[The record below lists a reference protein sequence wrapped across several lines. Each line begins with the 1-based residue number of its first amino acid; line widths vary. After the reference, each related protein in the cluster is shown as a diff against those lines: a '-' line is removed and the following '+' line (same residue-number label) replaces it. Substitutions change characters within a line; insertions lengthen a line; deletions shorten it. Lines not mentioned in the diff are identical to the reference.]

1 MKKHQK
7 HTKLARPNLG
17 EFGRNEWAIIGTP
30 CGNIQELS
38 YRLIDVLHK
47 TFKVSYVDADH
58 KNEDEPAGLEVENPA
73 LALGANLE
81 YTDKISHHRFD
92 IKSDLNTFQYR
103 TLFNEQDLILVN
115 GNHFKAKNQIVVID
129 PKKEKSLEKKLD
141 RLTNVDLILMT
152 GEEQSIYPFLKNHLK
167 DWAHIPVLHFSQTE
181 KIAEFI
187 LGNVLLQ
194 IPKLN
199 GLVLAG
205 GKSVRMGSDKG
216 ALDYHGKPQR
226 EFMADLLSQFCEETY
241 ISVRGSQG
249 VESEHELLE
258 DTFVGLGP
266 FGAIASA
273 MRKNPNTAWLVVA
286 CDLPLLDEKTLQFLV
301 ENRTPSKVATAIYNP
316 ETNFPEP
323 LITIWEPR
331 SYQVLLNFL
340 TQGYSCPRKVLIN
353 SEIELLKLDDTKVL
367 LNVNDAEGYEK
378 VKNLPQT

>member
-7 HTKLARPNLG
+7 HTKLARPNVG
-17 EFGRNEWAIIGTP
+17 EFGRSEWAIIGAP
-30 CGNIQELS
+30 CGNIQQLS
-38 YRLIDVLHK
+38 YRLIDILQK
-47 TFKVSYVDADH
+47 KIKVSYVDADH
-58 KNEDEPAGLEVENPA
+58 KNEDEPTGLEVENPA
-73 LALGANLE
+73 LALGATLE

-115 GNHFKAKNQIVVID
+115 GNHFKAKSQIVVID

-141 RLTNVDLILMT
+141 RLTNVDLILMA
-152 GEEQSIYPFLKNHLK
+152 GEEKSIYPFLKSHLK
-167 DWAHIPVLHFSQTE
+167 DWAYIPVLHFSQTN

-205 GKSVRMGSDKG
+205 GKSVRMGKDKG

-226 EFMADLLSQFCEETY
+226 EFMADLLGQFCEETY
-241 ISVRGSQG
+241 ISVRVNQG
-249 VESEHELLE
+249 VESEYELLE

-266 FGAIASA
+266 FGAITSA

-286 CDLPLLDEKTLQFLV
+286 CDLPLLDEKTLQLLV
-301 ENRTPSKVATAIYNP
+301 ENRNSSKVATAIYNP
-316 ETNFPEP
+316 ETDFPEP

-331 SYQVLLNFL
+331 SYQVMLNFL

-353 SEIELLKLDDTKVL
+353 SEIELLKVEDTKVL
-367 LNVNDAEGYEK
+367 LNVNDEAGYDK
-378 VKNLPQT
+378 VKGI

>member
-1 MKKHQK
+1 MKHQK
-7 HTKLARPNLG
+7 HTKLTRPNVG
-17 EFGRNEWAIIGTP
+17 EFGRSEWAVIGTP
-30 CGNIQELS
+30 CGNIQQLS
-38 YRLIDVLHK
+38 YRLIEVLHK

-58 KNEDEPAGLEVENPA
+58 KNEDEPKGLEVENPA
-73 LALGANLE
+73 LALGATLE

-92 IKSDLNTFQYR
+92 LKSDLNTFQYR
-103 TLFNEQDLILVN
+103 ALFNEQDLVLVN
-115 GNHFKAKNQIVVID
+115 GNHFKAKHQIVVID

-187 LGNVLLQ
+187 LVNVLLQ
-194 IPKLN
+194 VPKLN

-205 GKSVRMGSDKG
+205 GKSVRMGKDKG

-226 EFMADLLSQFCEETY
+226 EFMADMLSQFCEKTY
-241 ISVRGSQG
+241 ISVRENQG
-249 VESEHELLE
+249 VESEYELLE

-301 ENRTPSKVATAIYNP
+301 ENRNASKVATAIYNP
-316 ETNFPEP
+316 ETDFPEP

-331 SYQVLLNFL
+331 SYQVMLNFL

-353 SEIELLKLDDTKVL
+353 SEIELLKLENVKVL
-367 LNVNDAEGYEK
+367 LNVNDAEAYDKIKGM
-378 VKNLPQT
+378 

>member
-7 HTKLARPNLG
+7 HARLARPNLG

-30 CGNIQELS
+30 CGNIQQLS
-38 YRLIDVLHK
+38 YRLIDVLQK

-58 KNEDEPAGLEVENPA
+58 KNEDEPNGLEVENPA
-73 LALGANLE
+73 LALGATLE

-92 IKSDLNTFQYR
+92 IKSELNAWQYR
-103 TLFNEQDLILVN
+103 ALFNEQDLILVN

-152 GEEQSIYPFLKNHLK
+152 GEEESIYPFLKNHLK
-167 DWAHIPVLHFSQTE
+167 DWAHIPVLHFPQTE

-194 IPKLN
+194 IPNIN

-205 GKSVRMGSDKG
+205 GKSVRMGKDKG
-216 ALDYHGKPQR
+216 ELDYHGKPQR
-226 EFMADLLSQFCEETY
+226 EFMADMLSQFCEEIY
-241 ISVRGSQG
+241 ISVRGNQD
-249 VESEHELLE
+249 VESEYELLE

-301 ENRTPSKVATAIYNP
+301 ENRNSSKVATAIYNP
-316 ETNFPEP
+316 ETDFPEP

-331 SYQVLLNFL
+331 SYQVLMHFL
-340 TQGYSCPRKVLIN
+340 TQGNSCPRKVLIN
-353 SEIELLKLDDTKVL
+353 SEIELLKVGDAKVL
-367 LNVNDAEGYEK
+367 LNVNDEEGYKK
-378 VKNLPQT
+378 VKNNG

>member
-1 MKKHQK
+1 MKHQK
-7 HTKLARPNLG
+7 HTKLTRPNVG
-17 EFGRNEWAIIGTP
+17 EFGRSEWAVIGTP
-30 CGNIQELS
+30 CGNIQQLS
-38 YRLIDVLHK
+38 YRLIEVLHK

-58 KNEDEPAGLEVENPA
+58 KNEDEPKGLEVENPA
-73 LALGANLE
+73 LALGATLE

-92 IKSDLNTFQYR
+92 LKSDLNTFQYR
-103 TLFNEQDLILVN
+103 TLFNEQDLVLVN
-115 GNHFKAKNQIVVID
+115 GNHFKAKHQIVVID

-187 LGNVLLQ
+187 LVNVLLQ
-194 IPKLN
+194 VPKLN

-205 GKSVRMGSDKG
+205 GKSVRMGKDKG

-226 EFMADLLSQFCEETY
+226 EFMADMLSQFCEKTY
-241 ISVRGSQG
+241 ISVRENQG
-249 VESEHELLE
+249 VESEYELLE

-301 ENRTPSKVATAIYNP
+301 ENRTASKVATAIYNP
-316 ETNFPEP
+316 ETDFPEP

-331 SYQVLLNFL
+331 SYQVMLNFL
-340 TQGYSCPRKVLIN
+340 AQGYSCPRKVLIN
-353 SEIELLKLDDTKVL
+353 SEIELLKVKDVKVL
-367 LNVNDAEGYEK
+367 LNVNDAEAYDKIKGM
-378 VKNLPQT
+378 

>member
-7 HTKLARPNLG
+7 HAKLARPNLG
-17 EFGRNEWAIIGTP
+17 EFGRSEWAIIGTP
-30 CGNIQELS
+30 CGNIQQLS
-38 YRLIDVLHK
+38 YRLIDVLQK
-47 TFKVSYVDADH
+47 IFKVSYVDADH
-58 KNEDEPAGLEVENPA
+58 KNEDEPKGLEVENPA
-73 LALGANLE
+73 LALGATLE

-92 IKSDLNTFQYR
+92 VKADLNTFQYR
-103 TLFNEQDLILVN
+103 ALFNEQDLVLVN

-181 KIAEFI
+181 KITEFI
-187 LGNVLLQ
+187 LANVLLQ

-205 GKSVRMGSDKG
+205 GKSIRMGKDKG

-226 EFMADLLSQFCEETY
+226 EFMADLLSLFCEKTY
-241 ISVRGSQG
+241 ISVRGNQG
-249 VESEHELLE
+249 VESEYELLE

-301 ENRTPSKVATAIYNP
+301 ENRNASKVATAIYNP
-316 ETNFPEP
+316 ETDFPEP

-331 SYQVLLNFL
+331 SYQVMLNFL
-340 TQGYSCPRKVLIN
+340 TQGNSCPRKVLIN
-353 SEIELLKLDDTKVL
+353 SEIELLKVEDVKVL
-367 LNVNDAEGYEK
+367 LNVNDKEGYDRMI
-378 VKNLPQT
+378 NG

>member
-7 HTKLARPNLG
+7 HTKLTRPNLG
-17 EFGRNEWAIIGTP
+17 EFGRYEWAIIGTP
-30 CGNIQELS
+30 CGKIQQLS
-38 YRLIDVLHK
+38 YSLIEILHK
-47 TFKVSYVDADH
+47 KIKVSYVDADH
-58 KNEDEPAGLEVENPA
+58 KNEDEPIGLEVENLA
-73 LALGANLE
+73 LAAGATLE

-92 IKSDLNTFQYR
+92 MKSELSTFQYR

-167 DWAHIPVLHFSQTE
+167 DWAHIPVLHFSQTD

-187 LGNVLLQ
+187 YGNVLLQ
-194 IPKLN
+194 KPKLN

-205 GKSVRMGSDKG
+205 GKSVRMGKDKG

-226 EFMADLLSQFCEETY
+226 EFMADLLSPFCEETY
-241 ISVRGSQG
+241 ISVRGNQG
-249 VESEHELLE
+249 VESEYGLLE

-266 FGAIASA
+266 FGAIVSA
-273 MRKNPNTAWLVVA
+273 MRKNPNVAWLVVA
-286 CDLPLLDEKTLQFLV
+286 CDLPLLDEKTLQFLI
-301 ENRTPSKVATAIYNP
+301 ENRNDSKVATAIYNP
-316 ETNFPEP
+316 ETDFPEP

-353 SEIELLKLDDTKVL
+353 SEIELLKLEDTKVL
-367 LNVNDAEGYEK
+367 LNVNDTEGYEK
-378 VKNLPQT
+378 VKGM

>member
-1 MKKHQK
+1 MKHQK
-7 HTKLARPNLG
+7 HTKLTRPNVG
-17 EFGRNEWAIIGTP
+17 EFGRSEWAVIGTP
-30 CGNIQELS
+30 CGNIQQLS
-38 YRLIDVLHK
+38 YRLIEVLHK

-58 KNEDEPAGLEVENPA
+58 KNEDEPKGLEVENPA
-73 LALGANLE
+73 LALGATLE

-92 IKSDLNTFQYR
+92 LKSDLNTFQYR
-103 TLFNEQDLILVN
+103 ALFNEQDLVLVN
-115 GNHFKAKNQIVVID
+115 GNHFKAKHQIVVID

-187 LGNVLLQ
+187 LVNVLLQ
-194 IPKLN
+194 VPKLN

-205 GKSVRMGSDKG
+205 GKSVRMGKDKG

-226 EFMADLLSQFCEETY
+226 EFMADMLSQFCEETY
-241 ISVRGSQG
+241 ISVRENQG
-249 VESEHELLE
+249 VESEYGLLE

-266 FGAIASA
+266 FGAITSA

-301 ENRTPSKVATAIYNP
+301 ENRNASKVATAIYNP
-316 ETNFPEP
+316 ETDFPEP

-331 SYQVLLNFL
+331 SYQVMLNFL
-340 TQGYSCPRKVLIN
+340 AQGYSCPRKVLIN
-353 SEIELLKLDDTKVL
+353 SEIELLKLENVKVL
-367 LNVNDAEGYEK
+367 LNVNDAEAYDKIKGM
-378 VKNLPQT
+378 

>member
-1 MKKHQK
+1 MKHQK
-7 HTKLARPNLG
+7 HTKLTRPNVG
-17 EFGRNEWAIIGTP
+17 EFGRSEWAVIGTP
-30 CGNIQELS
+30 CGNIQQLS
-38 YRLIDVLHK
+38 YRLIEVLHK

-58 KNEDEPAGLEVENPA
+58 KNEDEPKGLEVENPA
-73 LALGANLE
+73 LALGATLE

-92 IKSDLNTFQYR
+92 LKSDLNTFQYR
-103 TLFNEQDLILVN
+103 ALFNEQDLVLVN
-115 GNHFKAKNQIVVID
+115 GNHFKAKHQIVVID

-187 LGNVLLQ
+187 LVNVLLQ
-194 IPKLN
+194 VPKLN

-205 GKSVRMGSDKG
+205 GKSVRMGKDKG

-226 EFMADLLSQFCEETY
+226 EFMADMLSQFCEETY
-241 ISVRGSQG
+241 ISVRENQG
-249 VESEHELLE
+249 VESEYGLLE

-301 ENRTPSKVATAIYNP
+301 ENRNASKVATAIYNP
-316 ETNFPEP
+316 ATDFPEP

-331 SYQVLLNFL
+331 SYQVMLNFL
-340 TQGYSCPRKVLIN
+340 AQGYSCPRKVLIN
-353 SEIELLKLDDTKVL
+353 SEIELLKLENVKVL
-367 LNVNDAEGYEK
+367 LNVNDAEAYDKIKGM
-378 VKNLPQT
+378 

>member
-1 MKKHQK
+1 MKHQK
-7 HTKLARPNLG
+7 HTKLTRPNVG
-17 EFGRNEWAIIGTP
+17 EFGRSEWAVIGTP
-30 CGNIQELS
+30 CGNIQQLS
-38 YRLIDVLHK
+38 YRLIEVLHK

-58 KNEDEPAGLEVENPA
+58 KNEDEPKGLEVENPA
-73 LALGANLE
+73 LALGATLE

-92 IKSDLNTFQYR
+92 LKSDLNTFQYR
-103 TLFNEQDLILVN
+103 ALFNEQDLVLVN
-115 GNHFKAKNQIVVID
+115 GNHFKAKHQIVVID

-187 LGNVLLQ
+187 LANVLLQ
-194 IPKLN
+194 VPKLN

-205 GKSVRMGSDKG
+205 GKSVRMGKDKG

-226 EFMADLLSQFCEETY
+226 EFMADMLSQFCEKTY
-241 ISVRGSQG
+241 ISVRENQG
-249 VESEHELLE
+249 VESEYELLE

-301 ENRTPSKVATAIYNP
+301 ENRNASKVATAIYNP
-316 ETNFPEP
+316 ATDFPEP

-331 SYQVLLNFL
+331 SYQVMLNFL

-353 SEIELLKLDDTKVL
+353 SEIELLKLENVKVL
-367 LNVNDAEGYEK
+367 LNVNDAEAYDKIKGM
-378 VKNLPQT
+378 

>member
-7 HTKLARPNLG
+7 HTKLARPNVG
-17 EFGRNEWAIIGTP
+17 EFGRSEWAIIGTP
-30 CGNIQELS
+30 CGNIQQLS
-38 YRLIDVLHK
+38 YRLIDVLQK
-47 TFKVSYVDADH
+47 MFKVSYVDADH
-58 KNEDEPAGLEVENPA
+58 KNEDEPKSLEVENPA
-73 LALGANLE
+73 LALGATLE

-92 IKSDLNTFQYR
+92 LKTDLNTFQYR

-129 PKKEKSLEKKLD
+129 PKKEKSLEKKLN

-152 GEEQSIYPFLKNHLK
+152 GEEQVIYPFLKNHVK
-167 DWAHIPVLHFSQTE
+167 DWAHIPVLHFSETE

-187 LGNVLLQ
+187 LASVLVQ

-205 GKSVRMGSDKG
+205 GKSVRMGKDKG

-226 EFMADLLSQFCEETY
+226 EFMADMLSQFCEETY
-241 ISVRGSQG
+241 ISVRENQG
-249 VESEHELLE
+249 VESEYGLLE

-273 MRKNPNTAWLVVA
+273 MRKNPSTAWLVVA

-301 ENRTPSKVATAIYNP
+301 ENRNASKVATAIYNP
-316 ETNFPEP
+316 ETDFPEP

-331 SYQVLLNFL
+331 SYQVMLNFL
-340 TQGYSCPRKVLIN
+340 AQGYSCPRKVLIN
-353 SEIELLKLDDTKVL
+353 SEIELLKVKDVKVL
-367 LNVNDAEGYEK
+367 LNVNDAEGYDEIK
-378 VKNLPQT
+378 GM

>member
-1 MKKHQK
+1 MKHQK
-7 HTKLARPNLG
+7 HAKLARPNLG

-30 CGNIQELS
+30 CGNIQQLS
-38 YRLIDVLHK
+38 FRLIEVLQK
-47 TFKVSYVDADH
+47 KIKVSYVDADH
-58 KNEDEPAGLEVENPA
+58 KNEDEPIGLEVENPA
-73 LALGANLE
+73 LALGATME

-92 IKSDLNTFQYR
+92 LKSEMNAWQYR
-103 TLFNEQDLILVN
+103 AMFNEQDLILVN
-115 GNHFKAKNQIVVID
+115 GNHFKAKNQIVIID
-129 PKKEKSLEKKLD
+129 PKKEKSLEKKID

-152 GEEQSIYPFLKNHLK
+152 GEEQSIYSFLKNHLK

-181 KIAEFI
+181 KIVEFI

-205 GKSVRMGSDKG
+205 GKSIRMGKDKG

-226 EFMADLLSQFCEETY
+226 EFMADMLSPFCKKTY
-241 ISVRGSQG
+241 ISVRSNQG
-249 VESEHELLE
+249 VESEYELLE

-286 CDLPLLDEKTLQFLV
+286 CDLPLLDEKTLQFLI
-301 ENRTPSKVATAIYNP
+301 ENRNSSKVATAIYNP
-316 ETNFPEP
+316 ETGFPEP

-331 SYQVLLNFL
+331 SYQVILHFL
-340 TQGYSCPRKVLIN
+340 TQGNSCPRKVLIN
-353 SEIELLKLDDTKVL
+353 SEIELLKVEDVKVL
-367 LNVNDAEGYEK
+367 LNVNDAEGFDK
-378 VKNLPQT
+378 VKGM

>member
-1 MKKHQK
+1 MKHQK
-7 HTKLARPNLG
+7 HTKLTRPNVG
-17 EFGRNEWAIIGTP
+17 EFGRSEWAVIGTP
-30 CGNIQELS
+30 CGNIQQLS
-38 YRLIDVLHK
+38 YRLIEVLHK

-58 KNEDEPAGLEVENPA
+58 KNEDEPKGLEVENPA
-73 LALGANLE
+73 LALGATLE

-92 IKSDLNTFQYR
+92 LKSDLNTFQYR
-103 TLFNEQDLILVN
+103 ALFNEQDLVLVN
-115 GNHFKAKNQIVVID
+115 GNHFKAKHQIVVID

-187 LGNVLLQ
+187 LVNVLLQ
-194 IPKLN
+194 VPKLN

-205 GKSVRMGSDKG
+205 GKSVRMGKDKG

-226 EFMADLLSQFCEETY
+226 EFMADMLSQFCEKTY
-241 ISVRGSQG
+241 ISVRENQG
-249 VESEHELLE
+249 VESEYELLE

-301 ENRTPSKVATAIYNP
+301 KNRNASKVATAIYNP
-316 ETNFPEP
+316 ETDFPEP

-331 SYQVLLNFL
+331 SYQVMLNFL
-340 TQGYSCPRKVLIN
+340 AQGYSCPRKVLIN
-353 SEIELLKLDDTKVL
+353 SEIELLKLENVKVL
-367 LNVNDAEGYEK
+367 LNVNDAEAYDKIKGM
-378 VKNLPQT
+378 

>member
-1 MKKHQK
+1 MKHQK
-7 HTKLARPNLG
+7 HAKLARPNLG

-30 CGNIQELS
+30 CGNIQQLS
-38 YRLIDVLHK
+38 FRLIEVLQK
-47 TFKVSYVDADH
+47 KIKVSYVDADH
-58 KNEDEPAGLEVENPA
+58 KNEDEPIGLEVENPA
-73 LALGANLE
+73 LALGATME

-92 IKSDLNTFQYR
+92 LKSEMNAWQYR
-103 TLFNEQDLILVN
+103 AMFNEQDLILVN
-115 GNHFKAKNQIVVID
+115 GNHFKAKNQIVIID
-129 PKKEKSLEKKLD
+129 PKKEKSLEKKID

-152 GEEQSIYPFLKNHLK
+152 GEEQSIYSFLKNHLK

-181 KIAEFI
+181 KIVEFI

-205 GKSVRMGSDKG
+205 GKSIRMGKDKG

-226 EFMADLLSQFCEETY
+226 EFMADMLSPFCKKTY
-241 ISVRGSQG
+241 ISVRSNQG
-249 VESEHELLE
+249 VESEYELLE

-286 CDLPLLDEKTLQFLV
+286 CDLPLLDEKTLQFLI
-301 ENRTPSKVATAIYNP
+301 ENRNSSKVATAIYNP
-316 ETNFPEP
+316 ETGFPEP

-331 SYQVLLNFL
+331 SYQVLLHFL
-340 TQGYSCPRKVLIN
+340 TQGNSCPRKVLIN
-353 SEIELLKLDDTKVL
+353 SEIELLKVEDVKVL
-367 LNVNDAEGYEK
+367 LNVNDAEGFDK
-378 VKNLPQT
+378 VKGM

>member
-1 MKKHQK
+1 MKHQK
-7 HTKLARPNLG
+7 HTKLTRPNVG
-17 EFGRNEWAIIGTP
+17 EFGRSEWAVIGTP
-30 CGNIQELS
+30 CGNIQQLS
-38 YRLIDVLHK
+38 YRLIEVLHK

-58 KNEDEPAGLEVENPA
+58 KNEDEPKGLEVENPA
-73 LALGANLE
+73 LALGATLE

-92 IKSDLNTFQYR
+92 LKSDLNTFQYR
-103 TLFNEQDLILVN
+103 TLFNEQDLVLVN
-115 GNHFKAKNQIVVID
+115 GNHFKAKHQIVVID

-187 LGNVLLQ
+187 LVNVLLQ
-194 IPKLN
+194 VPKLN

-205 GKSVRMGSDKG
+205 GKSVRMGKDKG

-226 EFMADLLSQFCEETY
+226 EFMADMLSQFCEKTY
-241 ISVRGSQG
+241 ISVRENQG
-249 VESEHELLE
+249 VESEYELLE

-301 ENRTPSKVATAIYNP
+301 ENRNASKVATAIYNP
-316 ETNFPEP
+316 ETDFPEP

-331 SYQVLLNFL
+331 SYQVMLNFL
-340 TQGYSCPRKVLIN
+340 AQGYSCPRKVLIN
-353 SEIELLKLDDTKVL
+353 SEIELLKLENVKVL
-367 LNVNDAEGYEK
+367 LNVNDAEAYDKIKGM
-378 VKNLPQT
+378 

>member
-7 HTKLARPNLG
+7 HTKLARPNVG
-17 EFGRNEWAIIGTP
+17 EFGRSEWAIIGTP
-30 CGNIQELS
+30 CGSIQQLS
-38 YRLIDVLHK
+38 YRLIDVLQK
-47 TFKVSYVDADH
+47 KLKVSYVDADH
-58 KNEDEPAGLEVENPA
+58 KNEDEPNGLEVENPA
-73 LALGANLE
+73 LALGATLE

-92 IKSDLNTFQYR
+92 LKSDLNTFQYR
-103 TLFNEQDLILVN
+103 TLFNEQDLVLVN

-152 GEEQSIYPFLKNHLK
+152 GEEKSIYPFLKNHLK

-181 KIAEFI
+181 KVAEFI
-187 LGNVLLQ
+187 LANVLLQ

-205 GKSVRMGSDKG
+205 GKSTRMGKDKG

-226 EFMADLLSQFCEETY
+226 EFMADLLSQFCEETFMS
-241 ISVRGSQG
+241 IRGNQG
-249 VESEHELLE
+249 IESEYELLE

-286 CDLPLLDEKTLQFLV
+286 CDLPLLDEKTLQILV
-301 ENRTPSKVATAIYNP
+301 KNRNASKVATAIYNP
-316 ETNFPEP
+316 ETDFPEP

-331 SYQVLLNFL
+331 SYQVMLNFL

-353 SEIELLKLDDTKVL
+353 SEIELLKLEDTKVL
-367 LNVNDAEGYEK
+367 LNVNDKEGYEQ
-378 VKNLPQT
+378 VKGI

>member
-1 MKKHQK
+1 MKHQK
-7 HTKLARPNLG
+7 HTKLARPNIG
-17 EFGRNEWAIIGTP
+17 GFGRSEWAIIGTP
-30 CGNIQELS
+30 CGNIQQLS
-38 YRLIDVLHK
+38 YRLIDVLQK

-58 KNEDEPAGLEVENPA
+58 KNEDESKGLEVENPA
-73 LALGANLE
+73 LALGATLE

-92 IKSDLNTFQYR
+92 IKADLNSFQYR
-103 TLFNEQDLILVN
+103 MLFNEQDLVLVN

-152 GEEQSIYPFLKNHLK
+152 GEEQSIYPFLKDHLK
-167 DWAHIPVLHFSQTE
+167 DWAHIPVLHFSQTDR
-181 KIAEFI
+181 IVEFI

-199 GLVLAG
+199 GLILAG
-205 GKSVRMGSDKG
+205 GKSVRMGKDKG

-226 EFMADLLSQFCEETY
+226 EFMADLLSPFCEETY
-241 ISVRGSQG
+241 ISVRGDQG
-249 VESEHELLE
+249 IESEYELLE

-301 ENRTPSKVATAIYNP
+301 ENRNASKVATAIYNP

-323 LITIWEPR
+323 LITIWEPK
-331 SYQVLLNFL
+331 SYQVMLGFL

-367 LNVNDAEGYEK
+367 LNVNDAEGYER
-378 VKNLPQT
+378 VKGI

>member
-7 HTKLARPNLG
+7 HTKLVRPNLG
-17 EFGRNEWAIIGTP
+17 EFGRSEWAIIGTP
-30 CGNIQELS
+30 CGNIQQLS
-38 YRLIDVLHK
+38 YRLIEVLQK
-47 TFKVSYVDADH
+47 TYKVSYVDADH
-58 KNEDEPAGLEVENPA
+58 KNEDEPTGLEVENPA
-73 LALGANLE
+73 LALGATLE

-92 IKSDLNTFQYR
+92 LKSDLNIFQYR
-103 TLFNEQDLILVN
+103 TLFNEQDLVLVN

-152 GEEQSIYPFLKNHLK
+152 GEEKSIYPFLKNHLK
-167 DWAHIPVLHFSQTE
+167 DWAHIPVLHFSQTD

-187 LGNVLLQ
+187 LANALLQ

-205 GKSVRMGSDKG
+205 GKSVRMGKDKG

-226 EFMADLLSQFCEETY
+226 EFMADMLSPFCEETY
-241 ISVRGSQG
+241 ISVRGNQE
-249 VESEHELLE
+249 VESDYELLE

-286 CDLPLLDEKTLQFLV
+286 CDLPLLDEKTLQFLI
-301 ENRTPSKVATAIYNP
+301 ENRNASKVATAIYNP
-316 ETNFPEP
+316 ETDFPEP

-331 SYQVLLNFL
+331 SYQVILNFL

-353 SEIELLKLDDTKVL
+353 SEIELLKLEDTKVL
-367 LNVNDAEGYEK
+367 LNVNDVEGYEK
-378 VKNLPQT
+378 VKGV

>member
-7 HTKLARPNLG
+7 HTNLTRPNLG

-30 CGNIQELS
+30 CGNIQQLS
-38 YRLIDVLHK
+38 YRLIDILQK

-58 KNEDEPAGLEVENPA
+58 KNEDEPNSLEVENPA
-73 LALGANLE
+73 LALGATLE

-92 IKSDLNTFQYR
+92 IKSELNTFQYR
-103 TLFNEQDLILVN
+103 ALFNEQDLILVN

-152 GEEQSIYPFLKNHLK
+152 GEEKSIYPFLKNHLK
-167 DWAHIPVLHFSQTE
+167 DWAHIPVLHFSQTG

-187 LGNVLLQ
+187 LANVLLQ

-205 GKSVRMGSDKG
+205 GKSVRMGKDKG
-216 ALDYHGKPQR
+216 ELDYHGKPQR
-226 EFMADLLSQFCEETY
+226 EFMADMLSQFCEKTF
-241 ISVRGSQG
+241 ISVRGDQE
-249 VESEHELLE
+249 VESEYELLE

-286 CDLPLLDEKTLQFLV
+286 CDLPLLDDKTLQFLV
-301 ENRTPSKVATAIYNP
+301 ENRNPSKVATAIYNP
-316 ETNFPEP
+316 ETGFPEP

-353 SEIELLKLDDTKVL
+353 SEIELLKVEDEKVL
-367 LNVNDAEGYEK
+367 LNVNDAEGYEE
-378 VKNLPQT
+378 VKGM

>member
-7 HTKLARPNLG
+7 HTKLVRPNVG
-17 EFGRNEWAIIGTP
+17 EFGRSEWAIIGTP
-30 CGNIQELS
+30 CGNIQQLS
-38 YRLIDVLHK
+38 YRLIDVLQK

-58 KNEDEPAGLEVENPA
+58 KNEDEPKGLEVENPA
-73 LALGANLE
+73 LALGATLE

-92 IKSDLNTFQYR
+92 IKADLNTFQYR

-115 GNHFKAKNQIVVID
+115 GNHFTAKNQIVVID

-152 GEEQSIYPFLKNHLK
+152 GEEQSIYPFLKNYLK

-187 LGNVLLQ
+187 LANVLLQ
-194 IPKLN
+194 VPKLN

-205 GKSVRMGSDKG
+205 GKSVRMGKDKG
-216 ALDYHGKPQR
+216 ELDYHGKPQR

-241 ISVRGSQG
+241 VSVRGNQG
-249 VESEHELLE
+249 VESEYELLE

-301 ENRTPSKVATAIYNP
+301 ENRNASKVATAIYNP
-316 ETNFPEP
+316 ETDFPEP

-331 SYQVLLNFL
+331 SYQVMLNFL

-353 SEIELLKLDDTKVL
+353 SEIELLKVEDVKVL
-367 LNVNDAEGYEK
+367 LNVNDAEGYEQ
-378 VKNLPQT
+378 VKNNG